1 MPTCSIAATTRVLS
15 SALLAFLSWARR
27 PSAICQ
33 PTVKTG
39 LRAVEGSWK
48 TIATSDPRMA
58 RSCSAETLSTFLP
71 EMTTAPDRC
80 AVSGSRPRMDR
91 AVTVLPDPDSP
102 TMASTSPGE
111 TDSETS
117 LTACT
122 SPPSVE
128 KVTSR
133 PSTSRM
139 LPVAEAAESCVC
151 LLMP

>member
-1 MPTCSIAATTRVLS
+1 MAVTTRALR

-27 PSAICQ
+27 PSAICH
-33 PTVKTG
+33 PTVYTG
-39 LRAVEGSWK
+39 LSAVDGSWK
-48 TIATSDPRMA
+48 TIATSRPRMA
-58 RSCSAETLSTFLP
+58 RSSSAETLSTFCP
-71 EMTTAPDRC
+71 EMTMAPERC
-80 AVSGSRPRMDR
+80 AVSGSSPRMDR

-102 TMASTSPGE
+102 TIASTSPGE
-111 TDSETS
+111 TLSDTS
-117 LTACT
+117 LTAWT

-139 LPVAEAAESCVC
+139 LPVAEAVCSCFC

>member
-1 MPTCSIAATTRVLS
+1 
-15 SALLAFLSWARR
+15 
-27 PSAICQ
+27 
-33 PTVKTG
+33 
-39 LRAVEGSWK
+39 VEGGRGLLEDHRH
-48 TIATSDPRMA
+48 IGPAHGAQLLGGD
-58 RSCSAETLSTFLP
+58 AEHVL
-71 EMTTAPDRC
+71 AGDDHGPDRC